1 MGIKKDFFAPLA
13 SGLGATRRAAML
25 LLVMMLTMTA
35 QTAWAD
41 DSGNCGTDVNYSY
54 VESTHTLTI
63 SGTGA
68 MANYDS
74 TDDQPWKDY
83 RNSITSVVIGNGVT
97 SIGKYAFSLCTLGSV
112 TFAAGSQLTSI
123 GNSAFELCDHLTSIT
138 IPASVTSIGED
149 AFLQCSSLASM
160 AVEAGNTV
168 YDSRNSCNAIIVKS
182 TNTLIF
188 GCKNSTIPDDVTSI
202 GAYAFFAVNLTS
214 VAFPAS
220 VTSIERDAFS
230 NCDNLESV
238 TFADGSQLESIGT
251 YAFSECSSLESVTFK
266 GSQLTSIGDY
276 AFRGMNPTSIEI
288 PASVTSIGIR
298 AFQNCPNLATVTVYA
313 PSCSLGDNAFYE
325 CNNLENIYV
334 FSDKVDTYKG
344 AWSAYAGDIE
354 PLTLTANAGDNDGE
368 YWSTYYNNLADCKV
382 GDGTKVFKVALDG
395 TSLTMTEISDGIIT
409 RGQAVVLKSTSN
421 SIPLNYSATGSETS
435 YEDNS
440 LLGTMTGIENPGN
453 AYVLNNKTAGIG
465 FYKLS
470 ASGTI
475 GAHKAYLTYDGNNAR
490 SFFRL
495 DGTTGIGTI
504 DNGQLTIDNN
514 AGADGWYD
522 LQGRKLYGKPTVKGI
537 YILNGKAVSVK

>member
-13 SGLGATRRAAML
+13 SGLGATRRAAVL
-25 LLVMMLTMTA
+25 LLVMMLTAT
-35 QTAWAD
+35 TAWAQSGSCGD
-41 DSGNCGTDVNYSY
+41 DLTWELTGN
-54 VESTHTLTI
+54 TLTI
-63 SGTGA
+63 SGSGA
-68 MANYDS
+68 MANYEKP
-74 TDDQPWKDY
+74 DDQPWKDY
-83 RNSITSVVIGNGVT
+83 RSSITSVVIGNGVT

-112 TFAAGSQLTSI
+112 TFEGSQLTSI

-334 FSDKVDTYKG
+334 FSNKVESYKG

-354 PLTLTANAGDNDGE
+354 SLTLTANAGDNDGE
-368 YWSTYYNNLADCKV
+368 YWSTYYNDLADSKV

-395 TSLTMTEISDGIIT
+395 TSLTMTEISDGIVT

-495 DGTTGIGTI
+495 DGTTGVNDVRGKM
-504 DNGQLTIDNN
+504 
-514 AGADGWYD
+514 ADGRSEYFD